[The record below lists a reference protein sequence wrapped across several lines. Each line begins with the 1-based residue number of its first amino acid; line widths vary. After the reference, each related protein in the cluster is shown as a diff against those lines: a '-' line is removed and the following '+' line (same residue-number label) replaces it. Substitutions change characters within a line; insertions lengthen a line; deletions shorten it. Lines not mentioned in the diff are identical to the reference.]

1 VWFDATIAGVS
12 ETVIVVD
19 DHPGF
24 RAVARSLLEAEG
36 YTVLGEAADGAQ
48 AVSTADA
55 LRPDIVLLDVILP
68 DTSGFAVAEL
78 LAALPMPPATI
89 LISSHQ
95 ASDFGD
101 RVRRAPAIGF
111 ISKADL
117 SGPGLRALLE
127 AGR

>member
-1 VWFDATIAGVS
+1 VWFDATISGVS

-78 LAALPMPPATI
+78 LAALPTPPATI

-127 AGR
+127 TAR

>member
-1 VWFDATIAGVS
+1 VVGCHYPGVS

-36 YTVLGEAADGAQ
+36 YTVLGEAADGAK
-48 AVSTADA
+48 AVSAA
-55 LRPDIVLLDVILP
+55 GELHPDIVLLDVLLP
-68 DTSGFAVAEL
+68 DTSGFTVAEL
-78 LAALPMPPATI
+78 LAALPTPPATI

-95 ASDFGD
+95 ATDFGD

-117 SGPGLRALLE
+117 SGSGLRALLE
-127 AGR
+127 AAR